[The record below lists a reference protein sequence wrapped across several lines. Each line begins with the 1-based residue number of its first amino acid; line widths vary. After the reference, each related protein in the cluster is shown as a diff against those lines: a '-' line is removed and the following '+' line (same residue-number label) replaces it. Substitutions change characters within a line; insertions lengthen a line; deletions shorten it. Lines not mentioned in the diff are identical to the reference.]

1 MPFDGAS
8 FVGHRHDLSQLRH
21 ERLQSVMFASGL
33 KPIDPAFLARHK
45 SDQIR
50 RNPPGW
56 AYRHQQAVALAQ
68 VAVLL
73 ASVSLFVILL
83 SLHQVPWGFVGGV
96 TMFALGS
103 SVLFFPVKGPAQ
115 WRERELDDFSALPPA
130 IRESAERLQDRL
142 PSVGFV
148 VGELFQEKV
157 KLDPYL
163 IAEYGNARVVLGI
176 WDGDKVI
183 ACA

>member
-8 FVGHRHDLSQLRH
+8 FTLSEH
-21 ERLQSVMFASGL
+21 KRLQSAMFASGL
-33 KPIDPAFLARHK
+33 KPIDPGFLARHK
-45 SDQIR
+45 TEQIR
-50 RNPPGW
+50 RNPASW

-83 SLHQVPWGFVGGV
+83 SLHQVPWSFVAGV
-96 TMFALGS
+96 TMFASGS

-115 WRERELDDFSALPPA
+115 WSEREIDDFSAMPPPV
-130 IRESAERLQDRL
+130 REFAERLQSRL

-148 VGELFQEKV
+148 LGELFQEKI

-163 IAEYGNARVVLGI
+163 VAEYGNARVILGI
-176 WDGDKVI
+176 WDGNRVI
-183 ACA
+183 ACSS